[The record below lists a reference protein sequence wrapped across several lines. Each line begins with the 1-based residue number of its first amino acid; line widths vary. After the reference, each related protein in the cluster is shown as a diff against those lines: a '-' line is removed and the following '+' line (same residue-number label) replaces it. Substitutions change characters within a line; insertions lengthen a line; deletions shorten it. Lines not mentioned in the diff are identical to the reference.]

1 MTHYQSMLRVVFFV
15 LPLVFV
21 SAVPRSDAQDA
32 EVAAGIS
39 PQVVADYLHAVI
51 QADRT
56 LYATHVVSRMQ
67 DTGTV
72 LASEGWKKRGT
83 LPLPAQ
89 MLLLSGL
96 EVKEQGFG
104 LQFRLASLWP
114 IYERNGPS
122 TEFETK
128 GLEAVVKD
136 PSQPY
141 TGIITRGEKKYFK
154 AIYADKAV
162 SKTCAN
168 CHNTHIL
175 SAKRDHKLGDVMGG
189 IIISFPLGSKQHDV
203 P

>member
-1 MTHYQSMLRVVFFV
+1 MTHYQSIRRVMIFV
-15 LPLVFV
+15 LLFVLV
-21 SAVPRSDAQDA
+21 SAVPWSAAQA
-32 EVAAGIS
+32 PEVSAGV
-39 PQVVADYLHAVI
+39 PPRVVADYLHAVI

-56 LYATHVVSRMQ
+56 LYATHVVARMQ

-114 IYERNGPS
+114 IYEKNGP
-122 TEFETK
+122 TTDFETK

-141 TGIITRGEKKYFK
+141 TGVIKRGEKEYFK

-162 SKTCAN
+162 SKACAN
-168 CHNTHIL
+168 CHNAHIL
-175 SAKRDHKLGDVMGG
+175 SAKRDHKFGDVMGG
-189 IIISFPLGSKQHDV
+189 IIISFPLGSEKAV
-203 P
+203 EP

>member
-1 MTHYQSMLRVVFFV
+1 MTHDLSIFRLLV
-15 LPLVFV
+15 LAVPLVFV
-21 SAVPRSDAQDA
+21 SALPQAAAQPSEMSAGVSPR
-32 EVAAGIS
+32 I
-39 PQVVADYLHAVI
+39 VADYLHAVI

-114 IYERNGPS
+114 IYERNGP
-122 TEFETK
+122 TTDFETK

-136 PSQPY
+136 PNQPY
-141 TGIITRGEKKYFK
+141 TGVIKRGEKEYFK

-162 SKTCAN
+162 SKACAN
-168 CHNTHIL
+168 CHNAHIL

-189 IIISFPLGSKQHDV
+189 IIISFPLGEDTTRT

>member
-1 MTHYQSMLRVVFFV
+1 MTHYQFIRRMIVFL

-21 SAVPRSDAQDA
+21 SAVPQSHAQDSG
-32 EVAAGIS
+32 VSAGV
-39 PQVVADYLHAVI
+39 PPRLVADYLHAVI

-72 LASEGWKKRGT
+72 MASEGWKKRNT

-89 MLLLSGL
+89 MLLLSGI

-114 IYERNGPS
+114 IYEKNGP
-122 TEFETK
+122 TTKFETT

-141 TGIITRGEKKYFK
+141 TGVITRGEKKYFK

-162 SKTCAN
+162 SKACAN
-168 CHNTHIL
+168 CHNAHIL
-175 SAKRDHKLGDVMGG
+175 SPKRDHKFGEVMGG
-189 IIISFPLGSKQHDV
+189 IIISFPLESEKLDV

>member
-1 MTHYQSMLRVVFFV
+1 MTHYQSILRVVFLV
-15 LPLVFV
+15 LPLVV
-21 SAVPRSDAQDA
+21 LSAVPRSDAQEA
-32 EVAAGIS
+32 ESTVGI
-39 PQVVADYLHAVI
+39 PPRIVADYLHAVI

-89 MLLLSGL
+89 MLLMSGL
-96 EVKEQGFG
+96 EMKDQGVG

-114 IYERNGPS
+114 IYERNGP
-122 TEFETK
+122 TTDFETK

-141 TGIITRGEKKYFK
+141 TGVITRGERKYFK

-162 SKTCAN
+162 SKACAN
-168 CHNTHIL
+168 CHNAHIL

-189 IIISFPLGSKQHDV
+189 IILSFPLGSGNAV
-203 P
+203 EP

>member
-1 MTHYQSMLRVVFFV
+1 MTHHQSMLRIVLLA
-15 LPLVFV
+15 LPLIFV
-21 SAVPRSDAQDA
+21 STVSQSDAQDA
-32 EVAAGIS
+32 EATAGIS
-39 PQVVADYLHAVI
+39 PRVVADYLHAVI

-72 LASEGWKKRGT
+72 MASEGWKKRNA

-96 EVKEQGFG
+96 AVQEQGLG

-114 IYERNGPS
+114 IYERNGPT
-122 TEFETK
+122 TEIETK
-128 GLEAVVKD
+128 GLEAITKD

-141 TGIITRGEKKYFK
+141 TAVIKRGEKDYFM

-162 SKTCAN
+162 SKSCVS

-189 IIISFPLGSKQHDV
+189 IIISFPLGAEK
-203 P
+203 

>member
-1 MTHYQSMLRVVFFV
+1 MNNYHSMTRYVLIVV
-15 LPLVFV
+15 LLVIIQDVERSHAHDMGSTTGIPPKVV
-21 SAVPRSDAQDA
+21 S
-32 EVAAGIS
+32 
-39 PQVVADYLHAVI
+39 DYLHAVI

-72 LASEGWKKRGT
+72 IATEGWKKRNA

-96 EVKEQGFG
+96 EVEELGFG

-114 IYERNGPS
+114 IYERNGPV

-128 GLEAVVKD
+128 GLEAIVKD
-136 PSQPY
+136 PSKPF
-141 TGIITRGEKKYFK
+141 TGIIKRGDKEYFK
-154 AIYADKAV
+154 AIYPDKAV
-162 SKTCAN
+162 SKTCVN

-175 SAKRDHKLGDVMGG
+175 SAKRDYQLGAVMGG
-189 IIISFPLGSKQHDV
+189 IIISFPLSQDTKEG

>member
-1 MTHYQSMLRVVFFV
+1 MNSYQSMTRIVLIVFLLGFGV
-15 LPLVFV
+15 QG
-21 SAVPRSDAQDA
+21 SRAHETGKGAGVP
-32 EVAAGIS
+32 
-39 PQVVADYLHAVI
+39 PKLVADYLHAII

-56 LYATHVVSRMQ
+56 LYTTHVVSRMQ

-72 LASEGWKKRGT
+72 MASEGWKKRNA

-96 EVKEQGFG
+96 EVKERGFG

-114 IYERNGPS
+114 IYEKNGPT
-122 TEFETK
+122 TEFERS
-128 GLEAVVKD
+128 GLDAVAKD
-136 PSQPY
+136 PSQAY
-141 TGIITRGEKKYFK
+141 TGIIKRGEKEYFK

-162 SKTCAN
+162 SKACIN

-175 SAKRDHKLGDVMGG
+175 SAKRDYKLGDVMGG
-189 IIISFPLGSKQHDV
+189 IIISFPLPQEKSEA